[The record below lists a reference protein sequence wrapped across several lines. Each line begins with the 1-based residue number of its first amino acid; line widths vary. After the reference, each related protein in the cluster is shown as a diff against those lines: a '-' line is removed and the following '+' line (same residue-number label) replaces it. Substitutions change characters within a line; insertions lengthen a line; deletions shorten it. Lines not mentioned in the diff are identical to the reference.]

1 MRKVLLITA
10 AITTL
15 AIASPVM
22 ASGDDVNCKNPTDK
36 WLAKEEI
43 KSKAEEQGYD
53 VRRIKREDGC
63 YEVYAI
69 NNKDERVEIYMN
81 PATAEI
87 VKIEVED

>member
-10 AITTL
+10 AIATL
-15 AIASPVM
+15 AVASPAM
-22 ASGDDVNCKNPTDK
+22 ASGDDVNCKNPTGK
-36 WLAKEEI
+36 WLEKQVI
-43 KSKAEEQGYD
+43 KSKAQEQGYD

-87 VKIEVED
+87 VKIKVED